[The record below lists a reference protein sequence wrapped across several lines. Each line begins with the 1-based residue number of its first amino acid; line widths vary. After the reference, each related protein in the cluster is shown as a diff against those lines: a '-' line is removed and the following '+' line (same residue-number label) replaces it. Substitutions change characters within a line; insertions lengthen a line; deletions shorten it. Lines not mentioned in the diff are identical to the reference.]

1 MLITG
6 CQNLIIG
13 MSLTPVDWR
22 MDRVGRVQKIKGERS
37 GTHRKPPNRIMQFA
51 A

>member
-6 CQNLIIG
+6 CQNLKIG
-13 MSLTPVDWR
+13 MGLVDWS
-22 MDRVGRVQKIKGERS
+22 MDREGRVQKIKGERS
-37 GTHRKPPNRIMQFA
+37 GTHGKPPNRIMQFA